1 MDFPFFITLSTYAQ
15 TAFKYGDIGNEDER
29 SAHTTIHHSSIT
41 HPGLIAWELPSIVLW
56 HLLSP

>member
-29 SAHTTIHHSSIT
+29 SAHTTQ
-41 HPGLIAWELPSIVLW
+41 ALPILV
-56 HLLSP
+56 